1 MSDSTFSAIPTI
13 WTGHEALLVCPH
25 CGDEYVHPIGLRC
38 LPAGKSGGELIV
50 DHVGAYWNPDQQPVD
65 RGVMIVLEFACESS
79 HVFYYRLQ
87 FHKGN
92 TFVTRQ
98 EHFVPCAVSKTN
110 TIWRN

>member
-38 LPAGKSGGELIV
+38 LPAGKSGAELVV
-50 DHVGAYWNPDQQPVD
+50 DHDGVRWNPDQQPVG
-65 RGVMIVLEFACESS
+65 RGVVIVLAFACESS
-79 HVFYYRLQ
+79 HVFYYQLQ

-92 TFVTRQ
+92 TMVTRQ
-98 EHFVPCAVSKTN
+98 VQFVPCPLNETD